1 MKLSVC
7 IPYYESHPEK
17 RELLDDCVKSLKG
30 QDEIIVLAGKQK
42 SLSVAINMLFEMAHG
57 EYIIISN
64 DDLTLDSGNL
74 KDLCVPEVVTSP
86 LINGTVRQF
95 SGHMFCVP
103 RTVYEKV
110 GGYDERYT
118 IAYYDDDDFLM
129 NLKTNNIDTRSVGS
143 VNVLHPVGGTTLHT
157 YPNREKFSEENKRKF
172 VDKWGR
178 EPLEL

>member
-17 RELLDDCVKSLKG
+17 RDLLHKCVASLKG
-30 QDEIIVLAGKQK
+30 QDELIVLSGKQK
-42 SLSVAINMLFEMAHG
+42 SLAIAINVLFKMAHG

-64 DDLTLDSGNL
+64 DDLTLDYGDL
-74 KDLCVPEVVTSP
+74 KDLCVPGVVTSP
-86 LINGTVRQF
+86 KINGEPKNF

-103 RTVYEKV
+103 RTVYETV

-118 IAYYDDDDFLM
+118 IAYFDDDDFLST
-129 NLKTNNIDTRSVGS
+129 LRESEVETRCVES

-157 YPNREKFSEENKRKF
+157 YPDWQRFYEENKRMYF
-172 VDKWGR
+172 EKWGR
-178 EPLEL
+178 LP

>member
-17 RELLDDCVKSLKG
+17 RELLDKCVASLKG
-30 QDEIIVLAGKQK
+30 QDEIIILAGKQK
-42 SLSVAINMLFEMAHG
+42 SLAVAINMLFKMAHG

-64 DDLTLDSGNL
+64 DDLTLDYGDL
-74 KDLCVPEVVTSP
+74 FDLCVPEVVTSP
-86 LINGTVRQF
+86 TINGSGKGF

-118 IAYYDDDDFLM
+118 IAYFDDDDFLM
-129 NLKTNNIDTRSVGS
+129 NLEKNNIETRVIDS

-157 YPNREKFSEENKRKF
+157 YPNWQHFFEENKKKF
-172 VDKWGR
+172 EEKWH
-178 EPLEL
+178 